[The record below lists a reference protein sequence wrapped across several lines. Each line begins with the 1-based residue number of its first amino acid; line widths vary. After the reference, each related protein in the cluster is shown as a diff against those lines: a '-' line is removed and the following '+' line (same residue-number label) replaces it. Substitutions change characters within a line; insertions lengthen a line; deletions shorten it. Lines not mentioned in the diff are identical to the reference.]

1 MYGSIRNSYAY
12 TILARNLKARSHAA
26 DSDFSMKMHFN
37 PIVREVGL
45 DQDMVQMQVKSSQ
58 CYRKSFRNLD
68 IIPLKF

>member
-12 TILARNLKARSHAA
+12 TILARNLKARSHAV